1 MQRLFVGIDPP
12 GPVKDQLLLLQG
24 GIAAARWQ
32 SRAQFHLTLRFI
44 GEVDRHQAQDI
55 SAAMHGISYP
65 AFELALSGSGLFDRK
80 EKIHTLYVGV
90 TPDLLVRTLHNKVD
104 QALSRIGIDPE
115 KKSYLPHITLAR
127 LNHHKAE
134 LANFMAL
141 SGGVSGAPFE
151 VNDFCL
157 YESTLT
163 RDAAVY
169 TILERYPL
177 R

>member
-1 MQRLFVGIDPP
+1 MQRLFIGIDPP
-12 GPVKDQLLLLQG
+12 APVKDQLLLLQG

-32 SRAQFHLTLRFI
+32 TRAQFHLTLRFI
-44 GEVDRHQAQDI
+44 GDADRHQAQDI
-55 SAAMHGISYP
+55 SAALHGISHP
-65 AFELALSGSGLFDRK
+65 AFELALSGTGMFDRK

-90 TPDLLVRTLHNKVD
+90 TPDVPVRTLHNKVD
-104 QALSRIGIDPE
+104 QALARIGIAPE
-115 KKSYLPHITLAR
+115 QKSYLPHITLAR
-127 LNHHKAE
+127 LNHHKAD

-141 SGGVSGAPFE
+141 SGGVSSAPFQ
-151 VNDFCL
+151 VHDICL

-169 TILERYPL
+169 TILGRYPL